1 MSTDVRAQVTIRR
14 PRSEV
19 AAFMFD
25 PTNDEVWTT
34 GVIGVRPLTPG
45 RLHRGSKVERTSQF
59 LGRRFAYQYEVVD
72 ADEDRLVAMRVEQPF
87 PMQIRYELE
96 DAGEGTVVAIHA
108 RGDAGGFYKI
118 AAPLLN
124 RMVKRNIEKDL
135 DALRAH
141 LEAQR

>member
-72 ADEDRLVAMRVEQPF
+72 ADEDRLVAMRVEKPS
-87 PMQIRYELE
+87 
-96 DAGEGTVVAIHA
+96 
-108 RGDAGGFYKI
+108 
-118 AAPLLN
+118 
-124 RMVKRNIEKDL
+124 
-135 DALRAH
+135 
-141 LEAQR
+141 